1 MFKRYAWNMDWTRH
15 AYVLYELQPD
25 EGAQPKEV
33 LAVDVSAAQD
43 LVKFMNDYGHL
54 RPTIDTK
61 VRDEDVKMMNRLMD
75 IIEKKVPGGA

>member
-1 MFKRYAWNMDWTRH
+1 
-15 AYVLYELQPD
+15 
-25 EGAQPKEV
+25 
-33 LAVDVSAAQD
+33 
-43 LVKFMNDYGHL
+43 MNDYGHL